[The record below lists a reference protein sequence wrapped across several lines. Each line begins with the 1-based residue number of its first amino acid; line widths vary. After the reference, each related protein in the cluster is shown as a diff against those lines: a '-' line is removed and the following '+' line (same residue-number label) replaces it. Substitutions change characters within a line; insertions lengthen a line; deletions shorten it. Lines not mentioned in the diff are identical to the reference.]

1 MNTDQYDLL
10 FLVLGNLLN
19 NLKQNTGDNVWY
31 RCVLN
36 SIKFEEIANKTDSYS
51 CWSWAILKAQTMLVK
66 VNFRNLNIVKR
77 KNQFISKKQIAY
89 PKIDLEDQKVFLEN
103 V

>member
-1 MNTDQYDLL
+1 
-10 FLVLGNLLN
+10 
-19 NLKQNTGDNVWY
+19 
-31 RCVLN
+31 
-36 SIKFEEIANKTDSYS
+36 
-51 CWSWAILKAQTMLVK
+51 MLVK